1 MPDQDETKLEK
12 VHTAHG
18 QLQAHVIKGKLESEG
33 IPVLLQYESQV
44 FAVTV
49 DGLGEVRI
57 MVPEHLADRAREIIA
72 RTESRDDLPW
82 DDEPAPAE

>member
-1 MPDQDETKLEK
+1 MSEQGEAKLER
-12 VHTAHG
+12 VYTAHG

-33 IPVLLQYESQV
+33 IPALLQYESQV

-57 MVPEHLADRAREIIA
+57 LVPEQLADRAREIIA
-72 RTESRDDLPW
+72 RTED
-82 DDEPAPAE
+82 